1 MNNLLQKC
9 VEELKAEKPDL
20 SYIRGILET
29 LIETN
34 LPKESSVATALSSF
48 PRIGAM
54 NTPTSLNELKQLDDA
69 SLLDAQAKAMIAHI
83 QPQPQE
89 I

>member
-34 LPKESSVATALSSF
+34 LPKESSVATAFSSF
-48 PRIGAM
+48 PKTGTS
-54 NTPTSLNELKQLDDA
+54 NTPTSLNELKQQDEA
-69 SLLDAQAKAMIAHI
+69 SLLDAKAKAMIANI
-83 QPQPQE
+83 PPQPQE